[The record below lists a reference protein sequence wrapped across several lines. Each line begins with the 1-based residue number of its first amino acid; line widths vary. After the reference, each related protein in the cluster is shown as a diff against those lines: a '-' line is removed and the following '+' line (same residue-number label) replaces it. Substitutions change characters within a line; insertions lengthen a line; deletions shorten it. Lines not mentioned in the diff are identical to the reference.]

1 MKWLHLKV
9 PHLHLFAMPFF
20 FVKVNIVFDNYW
32 TPAAKENVCF
42 SKK

>member
-1 MKWLHLKV
+1 MIAFKGTALTLV
-9 PHLHLFAMPFF
+9 CEALF